1 MTCTHH
7 HHKSAASQPPLYWLA
22 FTAEGRTIGKAGA
35 TELLSTAE
43 ARAASAFSDSI
54 ESILQRQMD
63 FAARQL
69 SQAIRVGDTVTA
81 SALRV
86 VMQGIMAELD
96 KTLISSL
103 TALATP
109 YSALITQ
116 AGFEAGAAQIPSP
129 SIVDQLLAGE
139 PSQRVIEASART
151 AQRMAQSVADTTAQR
166 ISDVIT
172 TGVEENLTGR
182 EVMTLLEES
191 GISADR
197 SQAIARTETANAYM
211 EGQTASWED
220 SGVVTGKKWLVS
232 PFACE
237 FCEAASA
244 AFATQAIGLR
254 DSFYAQGTQLTGIKG
269 GVMSLDFST
278 INGPP
283 LHPNCRCDLLAELE
297 I

>member
-1 MTCTHH
+1 
-7 HHKSAASQPPLYWLA
+7 
-22 FTAEGRTIGKAGA
+22 
-35 TELLSTAE
+35 
-43 ARAASAFSDSI
+43 
-54 ESILQRQMD
+54 
-63 FAARQL
+63 
-69 SQAIRVGDTVTA
+69 VTA

-86 VMQGIMAELD
+86 VMAKIIAEQA
-96 KTLISSL
+96 
-103 TALATP
+103 ALAAQIVTVATP